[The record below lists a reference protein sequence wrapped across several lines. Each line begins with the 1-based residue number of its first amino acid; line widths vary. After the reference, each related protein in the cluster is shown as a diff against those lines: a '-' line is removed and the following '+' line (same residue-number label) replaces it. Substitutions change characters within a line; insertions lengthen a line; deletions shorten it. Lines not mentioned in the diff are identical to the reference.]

1 MPGFEPYLPA
11 TSLPGGSL
19 EFGEQPA
26 GDTAAADA
34 GHHVHPFDLGHPL
47 PRLGEDPHPAAPDGL
62 TREVDDEKPP
72 VRRRELR
79 RVDGGRVRSAVAGHV
94 LLLHQRHEHP
104 PARAVVGLLKE
115 SQVRDPA
122 RHRQPWSTGPM
133 PAPSPYPAAMAP
145 LT

>member
-11 TSLPGGSL
+11 TSRPGGSL

-34 GHHVHPFDLGHPL
+34 GHYVHPFDLGHPL

-72 VRRRELR
+72 AGCSPNSRLPP
-79 RVDGGRVRSAVAGHV
+79 GRLVAGRYGSKPGIDSRRPSASIR
-94 LLLHQRHEHP
+94 Q
-104 PARAVVGLLKE
+104 VGT
-115 SQVRDPA
+115 RGYRPTG
-122 RHRQPWSTGPM
+122 STG
-133 PAPSPYPAAMAP
+133 ASPAAGASARP
-145 LT
+145 WRRIRP